1 MQNIQSVK
9 SNTLAQLP
17 VGEEARVISVEGNN
31 PVAKRLMEMGIIPG
45 VSVRVIKTAPFGSP
59 LEVKVRGYHLAL
71 RKSEAETIEVQS
83 SN

>member
-31 PVAKRLMEMGIIPG
+31 PIAKRLMEMGIIPG

-71 RKSEAETIEVQS
+71 RKSEAETIEVQT